1 MVKAS
6 PSLTFSQAIS
16 AWGGRLFS
24 FKGRSRRSEFWWVQL
39 LVVALNIFVPFVSLI
54 VDLLTIP
61 LMVRR
66 LHDVGRSGWW
76 YGVFLILRFLFV
88 VAIVYGVVSIIM
100 ATAPGGA
107 GLRHSLS
114 AQDDVAEAIAPYVVK
129 FILAA
134 LFFAVYGVVLVV
146 MCCADSE
153 ARANRWGPSPKYVE
167 TGEPEPASASTRYAG
182 LDIEPLDIE
191 K

>member
-1 MVKAS
+1 MVQAT
-6 PSLTFSQAIS
+6 PSLTFSQAVS
-16 AWGGRLFS
+16 AWGGRLFC

-39 LVVALNIFVPFVSLI
+39 LVVILDVFVPFVAPI
-54 VDLLTIP
+54 INLLTIP

-66 LHDVGRSGWW
+66 LHDSGRSGWW
-76 YGVFLILRFLFV
+76 YGVFLIMKVLVV
-88 VAIVYGVVSIIM
+88 VALVYGFVSIIV

-107 GLRHSLS
+107 GLRTPPS
-114 AQDDVAEAIAPYVVK
+114 ARDDMAEALAPYVVK

-153 ARANRWGPSPKYVE
+153 VRANRWGASPKYVE
-167 TGEPEPASASTRYAG
+167 TDEPDSASASAHYAG
-182 LDIEPLDIE
+182 VDIEPLDFE